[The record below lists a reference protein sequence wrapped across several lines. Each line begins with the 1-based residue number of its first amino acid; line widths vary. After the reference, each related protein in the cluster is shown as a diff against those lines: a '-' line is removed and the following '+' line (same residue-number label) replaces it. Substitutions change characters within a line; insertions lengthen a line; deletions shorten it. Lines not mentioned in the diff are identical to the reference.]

1 MPSPADQPRTL
12 GTLVADAAARWPEHT
27 ALEHDGR
34 RLGFAELHLRVERAA
49 ARLAAAGLTRTSTAA
64 LLFDNTVD
72 CVIAFLA
79 VARTGARLVTAEPHS
94 TPAQLRAL
102 ADELGRL
109 TLIGRA
115 ERLAALRASG
125 PWPGPVVEAGEF
137 GAGKFGAGEFGA
149 DTPRAGAPGPEA
161 PAGPAGD
168 APFLYQFS
176 SGSTGAP
183 KAAVHTQDNLVQG
196 AEIYRESFGYGP
208 QDTVVTAV
216 PLLHSFGLV
225 AGLVASL
232 LTGARLVVL
241 GRFAPGRLLSELART
256 GATVLVAT
264 PQAYDLLT
272 RSVAAAP
279 EAALSL
285 RLCLSSGAA
294 LHPDTGRRFTER
306 LGIAISEVYGCTE
319 AGIIASQ
326 RAVSGS
332 APAAGGGGVGR
343 PAPGVEVRLVDDA
356 GEPVAPGSAGLLL
369 VRTPAM
375 FLGYLDRP
383 EVTATVLREG
393 WYVTGDLARLD
404 EDGRLHLI
412 GRKDSF
418 INVGGKKVNPVE
430 VERVLLGHPLLTEAV
445 VWGEALPDGGQ
456 RVRAT
461 VVAAGPLSAAEL
473 SRHCRERLQPHQVPG
488 RVEFADSL
496 PKSSSGKTRRA
507 EVAAAAPG
515 GTAGT
520 IDQGGA
526 RS

>member
-1 MPSPADQPRTL
+1 MSTPTDPPRTL
-12 GTLVADAAARWPEHT
+12 GTLVSDAAARWPERT
-27 ALEHDGR
+27 AVEQEGH
-34 RLGFAELHLRVERAA
+34 RLGFAELYLRVERAA
-49 ARLAAAGLTRTSTAA
+49 ARLAGAGLTRKSTAV

-72 CVIAFLA
+72 CVIALLA

-94 TPAQLRAL
+94 TPAQLTAL

-109 TLIGRA
+109 TLIGPA
-115 ERLAALRASG
+115 ERLAALRGSG
-125 PWPGPVVEAGEF
+125 PWPGQAVEVGEVLH
-137 GAGKFGAGEFGA
+137 GDAPATS
-149 DTPRAGAPGPEA
+149 TPRPAA

-168 APFLYQFS
+168 EPFLYQFS

-183 KAAVHTQDNLVQG
+183 KAAVHTQDNLVRG
-196 AEIYRESFGYGP
+196 AEIYRESYGYGP
-208 QDTVVTAV
+208 ADTVVTAV

-225 AGLVASL
+225 AGLVTSL

-241 GRFAPGRLLSELART
+241 GRFAPGRLLSQLART

-264 PQAYDLLT
+264 PLAYDLLT
-272 RSVAAAP
+272 RSGAAAP
-279 EAALSL
+279 EASLSL

-294 LHPDTGRRFTER
+294 LHPGTGQRFTER
-306 LGIAISEVYGCTE
+306 LGVEISEVYGCTE

-332 APAAGGGGVGR
+332 APSAGGGGVGS
-343 PAPGVEVRLVDDA
+343 PAPGVELRIVDDA
-356 GEPVAPGSAGLLL
+356 GESVPPGSAGLLL

-383 EVTATVLREG
+383 EATAEVLREG
-393 WYVTGDLARLD
+393 WYATGDLARLD

-445 VWGEALPDGGQ
+445 VWGESLADGGQ

-461 VVAAGPLSAAEL
+461 VVASGPLSTAEL
-473 SRHCRERLQPHQVPG
+473 SRHCREHLQPHQVPG
-488 RVEFADSL
+488 GVEFVDSL

-507 EVAAAAPG
+507 EVAAAAARR
-515 GTAGT
+515 TSGT